1 MDEIIEKPSSWRMY
15 NSPDAQLR
23 SRIDTVQAAGYTV
36 GGAEYRVVRQS
47 LDSVLV
53 GAVQQGCG
61 RLRFDGR
68 EWILRPGDLF
78 HIDCRRPHEYHT
90 EEEDWCFCWVHYDGE
105 PARALLDVAGSRMP
119 VVIGLGPDHQAFGDI
134 ETVGHLIRWEPPGI
148 ERDLKLAR
156 LLLRIQ
162 SVWLPGAHEKRNL
175 SVDMKRTVDWIHGN
189 FNKTIRLDDMAGVAG
204 LSRYHFL
211 RRFKDEIG
219 ESPVNYL
226 IRVRIEQ
233 SKELLEGGTQT
244 VEEIARLMGF
254 GSSGS
259 YIRHFRNR
267 ENITPLQFRKTVYV
281 GR

>member
-1 MDEIIEKPSSWRMY
+1 MGEIIEKASSWRMY
-15 NSPDAQLR
+15 NSPELQLR

-36 GGAEYRVVRQS
+36 GGAEYRVDRHS

-53 GAVQQGCG
+53 GTVHRGRG
-61 RLRFDGR
+61 RLHVDGR
-68 EWILRPGDLF
+68 AWSLGPGDLF
-78 HIDCRRPHEYHT
+78 HVDCRRPHEYHT
-90 EEEDWCFCWVHYDGE
+90 EEEDWCFSWVHYFGE
-105 PARALLDVAGSRMP
+105 PARSLLDVAGARMP
-119 VVIGLGPDHQAFGDI
+119 VVIGAGSDHHAFGDVD
-134 ETVGHLIRWEPPGI
+134 TVGRLLQLEPPGI

-162 SVWLPGAHEKRNL
+162 SVWLPGIHEHPQR
-175 SVDMKRTVDWIHGN
+175 SVEMKRTVDWIHRN
-189 FNKTIRLDDMAGVAG
+189 FDQSVRLDDMAGVAG

-219 ESPVNYL
+219 ESPVHYL

-244 VEEIARLMGF
+244 VEEIARLVGF

-267 ENITPLQFRKTVYV
+267 ESITPLQFRKTVSV